1 MKKFG
6 LMSITLVV
14 TLAIVL
20 AAQAPQGGG
29 APGGRGRGGPPA
41 PPTPPVLQAY
51 ADNLAAAI
59 NKQDAPT
66 LTKMLGTDAIYLD
79 EDGHA
84 IPATVWAGRITQGT
98 PPKVFAI
105 SGSRG
110 QMIDDNTAWVS
121 FNYTFAGMFLNP
133 PVQKTLNGTASFV
146 LKKNGA
152 DWTALMVHGALKQS
166 VAGLT
171 Q

>member
-6 LMSITLVV
+6 MMSLVLIV
-14 TLAIVL
+14 ILAITT
-20 AAQAPQGGG
+20 AAQAPQGGR
-29 APGGRGRGGPPA
+29 GGRGAPA
-41 PPTPPVLQAY
+41 PPTPPALQAY

-59 NKQDAPT
+59 NKQDSAT
-66 LTKMLGTDAIYLD
+66 LTKMLAADAVYLD

-84 IPATVWAGRITQGT
+84 IPAGVWAGRITAGN
-98 PPKVFAI
+98 PPKVFTI

-133 PVQKTLNGTASFV
+133 PVQKTLSGTASFV
-146 LKKNGA
+146 LKKTGA